1 MLQLKKLASP
11 KKEERDVDGR
21 LMPQG
26 SVLLTQCHWD
36 NTCPLSSSTC
46 SGLIDVKE
54 SRNQPNDT
62 KGINLM
68 FGGRPTI
75 VPGLDY

>member
-26 SVLLTQCHWD
+26 SVLLIQCHWD
-36 NTCPLSSSTC
+36 KRVTC
-46 SGLIDVKE
+46 SSLIDVKE
-54 SRNQPNDT
+54 SRNQPNVW
-62 KGINLM
+62 I
-68 FGGRPTI
+68 FI
-75 VPGLDY
+75 SQ

>member
-26 SVLLTQCHWD
+26 SILLTQCHWD
-36 NTCPLSSSTC
+36 DTWGNTCSSH
-46 SGLIDVKE
+46 IDVKE
-54 SRNQPNDT
+54 SRNQPNGHT
-62 KGINLM
+62 W
-68 FGGRPTI
+68 GGEFH
-75 VPGLDY
+75 

>member
-1 MLQLKKLASP
+1 LEQQGLHHLLSLSDINTLTILCFLFMSEDNTLQLKKLASP

-36 NTCPLSSSTC
+36 NTCPLQILVPAS
-46 SGLIDVKE
+46 
-54 SRNQPNDT
+54 
-62 KGINLM
+62 LM
-68 FGGRPTI
+68 
-75 VPGLDY
+75 

>member
-26 SVLLTQCHWD
+26 SILLTQCHWD
-36 NTCPLSSSTC
+36 NTCPPQILVPVS
-46 SGLIDVKE
+46 
-54 SRNQPNDT
+54 
-62 KGINLM
+62 LM
-68 FGGRPTI
+68 
-75 VPGLDY
+75 